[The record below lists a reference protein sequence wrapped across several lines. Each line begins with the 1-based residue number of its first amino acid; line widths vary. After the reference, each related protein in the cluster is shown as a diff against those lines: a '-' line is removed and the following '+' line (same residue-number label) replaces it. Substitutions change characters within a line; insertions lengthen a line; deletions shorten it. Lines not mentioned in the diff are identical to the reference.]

1 MREELVTAS
10 AILCAGVVTRLCAF
24 IPDPAPAR
32 LIRLAGLS
40 LKSNLT
46 PTRRHRQPRATP
58 ANLIHKTVHAHVHHH
73 AESQKREQH

>member
-10 AILCAGVVTRLCAF
+10 AIVCGGVVTRLCAF

-40 LKSNLT
+40 LKNQT
-46 PTRRHRQPRATP
+46 WY
-58 ANLIHKTVHAHVHHH
+58 
-73 AESQKREQH
+73 QHDAIGSRVQHLQT